1 MSKSLVLD
9 GISVAETLNQ
19 NTATQLAVLSVPVNL
34 CAVVAG
40 QDPMLMRFVKA
51 KQKAAQ
57 RVGMQFSV
65 YHFEEGQEADA
76 GVTLDFLASD
86 EEAQGVFVELPLPH
100 GWETEKLLARI
111 PTSKDVDVLSRAHED
126 LFYSDDSSALLPP
139 AVGAFKA
146 LAEAYAIALPGT
158 RVAMVGM
165 GRLVGKPLAHWLRKQ
180 GAVVEEITI
189 DTPNPEQVTRSC
201 GLVIAAAGVPG
212 LIKADWLA
220 PQAIVVDYGFHV
232 TDTGVVGDV
241 DPEAYKNAGAYT
253 PVPGG
258 MGPLVVAAVLEN
270 TLTLALR

>member
-1 MSKSLVLD
+1 MAKPLVLD

-34 CAVVAG
+34 CAIVAG
-40 QDPMLMRFVKA
+40 EDPMLMRFVKA
-51 KQKAAQ
+51 KQRAAQ

-65 YHFEEGQEADA
+65 YQFDAGQEADA
-76 GVTLDFLASD
+76 GVTLDFLARD
-86 EEAQGVFVELPLPH
+86 DEAQGIFVELPLPK
-100 GWETEKLLARI
+100 GWETEDVLSRI
-111 PTSKDVDVLSRAHED
+111 PASKDVDVLTRAHED
-126 LFYSDDSSALLPP
+126 LFYANDSSALLPP

-146 LAEAYAIALPGT
+146 LAEAYTIALPAT

-165 GRLVGKPLAHWLRKQ
+165 GRLVGKPLAHWLRTQ

-189 DTPNPEQVTRSC
+189 DTPNPDQIIRSC
-201 GLVIAAAGVPG
+201 GVVVAAAGVPG
-212 LIKADWLA
+212 LVKADWLA
-220 PQAIVVDYGFHV
+220 PQAILVDYGFHV
-232 TDTGVVGDV
+232 TDAGVVGDV

-270 TLTLALR
+270 TLALALR

>member
-9 GISVAETLNQ
+9 GISVAETLNK

-34 CAVVAG
+34 CAIVAG

-51 KQKAAQ
+51 KQRAAQ

-65 YHFEEGQEADA
+65 YQFDAGQEADA
-76 GVTLDFLASD
+76 GVTLDFLARD
-86 EEAQGVFVELPLPH
+86 DEAQGVFVELPLPQ
-100 GWETEKLLARI
+100 GWKTEDVLSRI
-111 PTSKDVDVLSRAHED
+111 PQSKDVDVLTRAHED
-126 LFYSDDSSALLPP
+126 LFYTNDSSALLPP

-146 LAEAYAIALPGT
+146 LAEAYTIALPTT

-165 GRLVGKPLAHWLRKQ
+165 GRLVGKPLAHWLRTQ
-180 GAVVEEITI
+180 GAIVEEITI
-189 DTPNPEQVTRSC
+189 DTPNPDQITRSC
-201 GLVIAAAGVPG
+201 GVVVAAAGVPG
-212 LIKADWLA
+212 LVKADWLA

-232 TDTGVVGDV
+232 TEAGAVGDV

-270 TLTLALR
+270 TLALALR